1 MDEIN
6 KAILAQLIKNSRS
19 TASEISKQVNL
30 SVPAVAERIRKMET
44 SGMINGYTVKLDRQ
58 QLGLQLIAFIMVTLD
73 NSSSI
78 ANFRDKM
85 VACPDVLE
93 CHHLAGQSDY
103 LLKIRVE
110 NTDQLERFLMDVL
123 KKTAGVA
130 SSNTLICLSTLKEEL
145 NVLEV

>member
-44 SGMINGYTVKLDRQ
+44 SGIINGYTVKLDRQ

-110 NTDQLERFLMDVL
+110 NTNQLERFLMDVL

>member
-30 SVPAVAERIRKMET
+30 SVPAVAERINE
-44 SGMINGYTVKLDRQ
+44 YTGKLDRQ

-73 NSSSI
+73 NVSSI

>member
-110 NTDQLERFLMDVL
+110 NTNQLERFLMDVL

>member
-19 TASEISKQVNL
+19 TASEISKHVNL

-73 NSSSI
+73 NTSSI

-130 SSNTLICLSTLKEEL
+130 SSNTFICLSTLKEEL

>member
-73 NSSSI
+73 NVSSI

-110 NTDQLERFLMDVL
+110 NTNQLERFLMDVL
-123 KKTAGVA
+123 KKTDGVA

>member
-19 TASEISKQVNL
+19 TASDISKQVNL

-73 NSSSI
+73 NISSI

-85 VACPDVLE
+85 VACSDVLE

-110 NTDQLERFLMDVL
+110 NTNQLECFLMDVL

>member
-19 TASEISKQVNL
+19 TASDISKQVNL

-73 NSSSI
+73 NISSI

-85 VACPDVLE
+85 VACPNVLE

-110 NTDQLERFLMDVL
+110 NTNQLERFLMDVL

>member
-19 TASEISKQVNL
+19 TASEISKHVNL

>member
-1 MDEIN
+1 MDKIN

-73 NSSSI
+73 NTSSI

-110 NTDQLERFLMDVL
+110 NTNQLERFLMDVL

>member
-44 SGMINGYTVKLDRQ
+44 AGMINGYTVKLDRQ

-110 NTDQLERFLMDVL
+110 NTNQLERFLMDVL

>member
-73 NSSSI
+73 NTSSI

-110 NTDQLERFLMDVL
+110 NTNQLERFLMDVL
-123 KKTAGVA
+123 KKTVGVA

>member
-6 KAILAQLIKNSRS
+6 KALLAQLIKNSRS
-19 TASEISKQVNL
+19 TASEISKHVNL

-44 SGMINGYTVKLDRQ
+44 SGMINGYTVKLDRK
-58 QLGLQLIAFIMVTLD
+58 QLGLQLTAFIMVTLD
-73 NSSSI
+73 NTSSI

-110 NTDQLERFLMDVL
+110 NTNQLERFLMDVL

>member
-19 TASEISKQVNL
+19 TASEISKHVNL

-44 SGMINGYTVKLDRQ
+44 SGMINGYTVKLDRK
-58 QLGLQLIAFIMVTLD
+58 QLGLQLTAFIMVTLD
-73 NSSSI
+73 NTSSI

-110 NTDQLERFLMDVL
+110 NTNQLERFLMDVL

>member
-19 TASEISKQVNL
+19 TASEISKQVKL
-30 SVPAVAERIRKMET
+30 SVPAVAERRRKMET

-110 NTDQLERFLMDVL
+110 NTNQLERFLMDVL

>member
-19 TASEISKQVNL
+19 TASEISKHVNL

-110 NTDQLERFLMDVL
+110 NTNQLERFLMDVL

>member
-73 NSSSI
+73 NVSSI

-110 NTDQLERFLMDVL
+110 NTNQLERFLMDVL

>member
-73 NSSSI
+73 NVSSI

-110 NTDQLERFLMDVL
+110 NTNQLECFLMDVL

>member
-73 NSSSI
+73 NISSI

-110 NTDQLERFLMDVL
+110 NTNQLERFLMDVL

>member
-73 NSSSI
+73 NTSSI

-110 NTDQLERFLMDVL
+110 NTNQLERFLMDVL

>member
-19 TASEISKQVNL
+19 TASEISKHVNL

-73 NSSSI
+73 NTSSI

-110 NTDQLERFLMDVL
+110 NTNQLERFLMDVL

>member
-58 QLGLQLIAFIMVTLD
+58 QLGL
-73 NSSSI
+73 
-78 ANFRDKM
+78 
-85 VACPDVLE
+85 
-93 CHHLAGQSDY
+93 
-103 LLKIRVE
+103 
-110 NTDQLERFLMDVL
+110 
-123 KKTAGVA
+123 
-130 SSNTLICLSTLKEEL
+130 
-145 NVLEV
+145 